1 MSDVVI
7 RAACSGDIP
16 HLAAI
21 EISAA
26 DAFAAYGQPL
36 ADGSPTTPAEEWDAA
51 LAAGLL
57 WVADDATCG
66 PVGFLGAEVTADGL
80 YISEVDV
87 RTEHQRRGL
96 GRRLVQTA
104 IAAAK
109 AMRLPA
115 ITLTTF
121 RNIPWNAPFY
131 VSIGFRE
138 LEPAET
144 SVFLAERLANQA
156 ARGLKDRC
164 AMRLAL

>member
-1 MSDVVI
+1 MSDVAI
-7 RAACSGDIP
+7 RSARASDVPLLAEIETSG
-16 HLAAI
+16 
-21 EISAA
+21 A
-26 DAFAAYGQPL
+26 DTFAAYGQPL
-36 ADGSPTTPAEEWDAA
+36 ADGSPPSPAEEWEAA
-51 LAAGLL
+51 LAARLL
-57 WVADDATCG
+57 WVADDAEYG
-66 PVGFLGAEVTADGL
+66 PVGFLRAEVTADGL

-87 RTEHQRRGL
+87 RTEHQRRGH
-96 GRRLVQTA
+96 GRRLVQAA
-104 IAAAK
+104 IATAK

-144 SVFLAERLANQA
+144 TDFLAERLANQA
-156 ARGLKDRC
+156 ARGLIDRC